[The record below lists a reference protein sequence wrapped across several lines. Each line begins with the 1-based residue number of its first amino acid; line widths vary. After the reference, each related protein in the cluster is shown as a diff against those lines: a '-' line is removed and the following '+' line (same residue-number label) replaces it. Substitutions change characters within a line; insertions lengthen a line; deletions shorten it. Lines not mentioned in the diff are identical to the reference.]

1 MKKLNFS
8 KSVFFVFVLGLISFS
23 SCEKGEICD
32 DVTCPTG
39 YLCDNGNC
47 IVDPNATPSIKTEIK
62 SGAITAN
69 ETWSANNIYELAGK
83 VIVQDGAT
91 LTIDA
96 GTIIKGRQGQGSL
109 ASALVI
115 ARGGKIIA
123 EGTADKPII
132 FTSTLDDIKVGEKT
146 GTNLKE
152 TDHSKW
158 GGLIILGKA
167 KISAKIGDTEAQI
180 EGIPADEVFG
190 KYGGNDDSDNS
201 GILKYVSIR
210 HGGTLIG
217 EGNEI
222 NGLTLGGVGSGT
234 TINHVEIV
242 GNLDDG
248 IECFGGSVDIEY
260 ALVAYQQDD
269 AFDIDQNFSGSFKNS
284 VVIYDNTGD
293 EFLEIDGPE
302 NSTNVGGHFT
312 IENCTFISK
321 TGDGSVDMKSKAQGV
336 IKNCKFEGLTKF
348 KLSASFK
355 DNCTTEKT
363 DAYTNYVANPAT
375 LIVEDNNANA
385 PIAIYTKS
393 ENDAEEACPI
403 SDEMKSSVETIFS
416 GANNNSSA
424 AGADLSE
431 FDGWTWAKLNGK
443 I

>member
-8 KSVFFVFVLGLISFS
+8 KSVFFIFVLGLISFS
-23 SCEKGEICD
+23 SCDKGEICD

-47 IVDPNATPSIKTEIK
+47 IIDPNATPSVKTETK
-62 SGAITAN
+62 SGAITTN
-69 ETWSANNIYELAGK
+69 ETWSAENIYELAGK
-83 VIVQDGAT
+83 VIVQDGVT
-91 LTIDA
+91 LTIEA

-109 ASALVI
+109 ASALVV
-115 ARGGKIIA
+115 ARGGKLLA
-123 EGTADKPII
+123 EGTVEKPII
-132 FTSTLDDIKVGEKT
+132 FTSTLDNIKVGEKT

-158 GGLIILGKA
+158 GGVIILGKA
-167 KISAKIGDTEAQI
+167 NVSAKIGDTEAQI

-234 TINHVEIV
+234 TINHIEIV

-248 IECFGGSVDIEY
+248 IECFGGSVNIEY

-302 NSTNVGGHFT
+302 NSTNVGGLFT

-321 TGDGSVDMKSKAQGV
+321 TGDGSVDMKSKAQGT

-355 DNCTTEKT
+355 KNCTEEKT
-363 DAYTNYVANPAT
+363 DAYTHYVANPAT
-375 LIVEDNNANA
+375 LIVKDNNTNA
-385 PIAIYTKS
+385 PISIYTKS
-393 ENDAEEACPI
+393 EDGEHNGCPI
-403 SDEMKSSVETIFS
+403 SDEMKTAVETIFS
-416 GANNNSSA
+416 GANNNSNA

-443 I
+443 L